1 LPGKKFVSKRET
13 DILLIRKYLN
23 GELNTK
29 AMHQLER
36 RAQDDPFL
44 MDALEGY
51 DKAGDDQKAQLNEL
65 DARLKKRITFK
76 ENRIMPWWIMGIA
89 ASVLI
94 ICSVGIWWLNNDR
107 IVNNAPKKAEL
118 TKLETQTAP
127 TAPLTAMP
135 PSKSIAAPTAPVTT
149 AAPSKPMV
157 AVLKKMPRTS
167 MQARNSAGQKSEG
180 TFKPRTIVADEVVNA
195 NIKDSVAKDTTPLN
209 EAIVMEYTAPKKK
222 SAAKSVTGKPDTN
235 TDKLLQGQAAG
246 VAANNT
252 PASHSANGT
261 VYQDK
266 VPLKEI
272 VISKKKEAYA
282 KASIKGR
289 VVAKDDGLPLPGV
302 TVRVPGTNI
311 STQTDANGRFN
322 LSVDST
328 KTKLVVA
335 YIGYQTLEVNTRN
348 RDSVKTI
355 ALQPSSS
362 SLNEV
367 VVTGYTSKNG
377 DETVVIDAHPRDGWS
392 SYRKYLKENAV
403 SPDSQTGIVKLSFMV
418 GRNGTVSGI
427 IIKKGLSAATNQKAI
442 DLINNGPAWVGNTN
456 KEPEKVSLRVKFG
469 K

>member
-1 LPGKKFVSKRET
+1 LPGKEFVSKRET
-13 DILLIRKYLN
+13 DILLISKYLN

-29 AMHQLER
+29 AMHRLER

-51 DKAGDDQKAQLNEL
+51 DRAADDQKAQLDEL
-65 DARLKKRITFK
+65 GVRLKKRINFK
-76 ENRIMPWWIMGIA
+76 ENRIIPWRIMGIA

-107 IVNNAPKKAEL
+107 LVNNAPKKAQLVKVEN
-118 TKLETQTAP
+118 K
-127 TAPLTAMP
+127 
-135 PSKSIAAPTAPVTT
+135 TAPVASVIVAPSSKPITVPAAPVT
-149 AAPSKPMV
+149 AASPNKPMV
-157 AVLKKMPRTS
+157 AALRKVPHTI
-167 MQARNSAGQKSEG
+167 MQGRSIAAQKSEDRL
-180 TFKPRTIVADEVVNA
+180 KQVAVVPDEVANA
-195 NIKDSVAKDTTPLN
+195 NIKDSVAKDTTPLD
-209 EAIVMEYTAPKKK
+209 EAIVMEYKTQKKK
-222 SAAKSVTGKPDTN
+222 DAKSVAVRKDTN
-235 TDKLLQGQAAG
+235 TIKLLQGQAAG
-246 VAANNT
+246 VTVNNNT
-252 PASHSANGT
+252 VSRSVNGT
-261 VYQDK
+261 IYQDR

-272 VISKKKEAYA
+272 VIGKKKESYA
-282 KASIKGR
+282 KGSIKGR
-289 VVAKDDGLPLPGV
+289 VIAKDDGAPLTGA

-328 KTKLVVA
+328 KTKLVIA

-355 ALQPSSS
+355 ALAPSSS

-367 VVTGYTSKNG
+367 VVTGYTSKNA

-403 SPDSQTGIVKLSFMV
+403 SPDGKTGIVKLSFIV
-418 GRNGTVSGI
+418 GRNGALSGI
-427 IIKKGLSAATNQKAI
+427 IIKKGLGAATDQVVIN
-442 DLINNGPAWVGNTN
+442 LINNGPAWVGNTN
-456 KEPEKVSLRVKFG
+456 REPEKVNLRVKFE

>member
-1 LPGKKFVSKRET
+1 MGKKET

-65 DARLKKRITFK
+65 GARLKKRVSRK
-76 ENRIMPWWIMGIA
+76 ENRIIPWRIMSIA

-94 ICSVGIWWLNNDR
+94 ICSVTIWWLNNDR
-107 IVNNAPKKAEL
+107 TVNNVPKKAQL
-118 TKLETQTAP
+118 VKLETQTVP
-127 TAPLTAMP
+127 
-135 PSKSIAAPTAPVTT
+135 AAPVT
-149 AAPSKPMV
+149 AAPSSKPITAPAAPAMTTPPSKQMV
-157 AVLKKMPRTS
+157 AALKKTPHTTMLG
-167 MQARNSAGQKSEG
+167 RNITGQKSEG
-180 TFKPRTIVADEVVNA
+180 MLKPATVAPDEVANA
-195 NIKDSVAKDTTPLN
+195 NIKDSVAKDTTPLD
-209 EAIVMEYTAPKKK
+209 EAIVMEYKTQKKK
-222 SAAKSVTGKPDTN
+222 DVAKSVAVRKDTN

-246 VAANNT
+246 VAANNNT
-252 PASHSANGT
+252 VSRSVNGT
-261 VYQDK
+261 IYQDK
-266 VPLKEI
+266 VPLKEF
-272 VISKKKEAYA
+272 VISKKKEPYV

-289 VVAKDDGLPLPGV
+289 VVAKDDGSPLPGV
-302 TVRVPGTNI
+302 SVRVAGTNI
-311 STQTDANGRFN
+311 GTQTDVNGRFN

-355 ALQPSSS
+355 ALQPNSS

-367 VVTGYTSKNG
+367 VVTGYTSKNA
-377 DETVVIDAHPRDGWS
+377 DETVIINAHPKDGWS
-392 SYRKYLKENAV
+392 SYRKYLKENAL
-403 SPDSQTGIVKLSFMV
+403 SPDGQIGVVKLSFIV
-418 GRNGTVSGI
+418 GRNGAISGI
-427 IIKKGLSAATNQKAI
+427 TIKKGLSTATNQKAI
-442 DLINNGPAWVGNTN
+442 DLINDGPTWVGNTN
-456 KEPEKVSLRVKFG
+456 KEPEKVNLRVKFG